1 VGSEMCIRDRLGF
14 ERTGDDEAKGGL
26 EDEAGHDGVLF
37 VLGDELAD
45 QNEDFAAAAGLY
57 VYLGAFDS
65 PAARN
70 ADYVLPVTT
79 FAEEEG
85 SFVNAQGRV
94 QRYRQGLQSP
104 GSARPAWLV
113 LGALAAALADGGTP
127 ASAGEVFAGL
137 VAAHPAF
144 SGLSWDALGDRG
156 AALQAEAVH
165 G

>member
-1 VGSEMCIRDRLGF
+1 V
-14 ERTGDDEAKGGL
+14 
-26 EDEAGHDGVLF
+26 AGHDGVLF

-45 QNEDFAAAAGLY
+45 RNEDFGAAAGLY

-65 PAARN
+65 PVARN

-113 LGALAAALADGGTP
+113 LGALAAALGGHGTP
-127 ASAGEVFAGL
+127 ATAADVFAGL
-137 VAAHPAF
+137 VAAHAAF
-144 SGLSWDALGDRG
+144 AGLTWDALGDRG
-156 AALQAEAVH
+156 AALRTEAVH